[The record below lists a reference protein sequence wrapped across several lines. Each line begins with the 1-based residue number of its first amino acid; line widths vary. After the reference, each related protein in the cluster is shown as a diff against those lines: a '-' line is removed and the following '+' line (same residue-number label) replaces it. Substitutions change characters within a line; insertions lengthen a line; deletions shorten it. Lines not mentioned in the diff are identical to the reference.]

1 MYMYMYMYFALK
13 AAENSSNGAKLA
25 SVAPGTRPCAPCQIG
40 YHSASFELPF
50 PQSLWTGK

>member
-1 MYMYMYMYFALK
+1 MYFALK